1 MTKDEYIAFLESEN
15 KRYCSENKRY
25 YKEIQQLTFEK
36 GFLRGRL
43 MEIYERNPRLGMT
56 VIKGGKYYE
65 LAQEGGVK

>member
-1 MTKDEYIAFLESEN
+1 MPERGERMTKDEYIAFLESEN
-15 KRYCSENKRY
+15 KRYYS
-25 YKEIQQLTFEK
+25 EIQQLTFEK

-65 LAQEGGVK
+65 LAQKGGVR

>member
-15 KRYCSENKRY
+15 KRYYS
-25 YKEIQQLTFEK
+25 EIQQLTFEK
-36 GFLRGRL
+36 GFRGRL

-65 LAQEGGVK
+65 LAQKGGVR

>member
-43 MEIYERNPRLGMT
+43 MEIYERNPGW
-56 VIKGGKYYE
+56 
-65 LAQEGGVK
+65 A